1 MRTAY
6 PQGKNPKNHLPVRT
20 INSNLARFNLFIMKV
35 INSYI
40 LRSACALLIGILLA
54 ANPEEMTGL
63 IVQIIGALF
72 ILSGLMS
79 LISWIVISYTTEKGL
94 RPVFPL
100 IGLGSFLFGVVL
112 GFWPALFIM
121 YLMYIF
127 GGLMVLGAVNQLWNM
142 FRLRKLIPFRWYS
155 LLLTLVILA
164 LGLLVLFYPLESA
177 SLPFLILGINFIIYG
192 TAELVSGVRWRKYER
207 MRRKAE
213 AEAKAEDAVI
223 LIEDNNK

>member
-1 MRTAY
+1 
-6 PQGKNPKNHLPVRT
+6 
-20 INSNLARFNLFIMKV
+20 MKA

-40 LRSACALLIGILLA
+40 LRSASALLVGILLT

-72 ILSGLMS
+72 ILSGLVSMA
-79 LISWIVISYTTEKGL
+79 SWIVIHCSTKEGP
-94 RPVFPL
+94 RPVFP
-100 IGLGSFLFGVVL
+100 IIAPGSFLFGVVL
-112 GFWPALFIM
+112 GFWPDLFLT

-127 GGLMVLGAVNQLWNM
+127 GGLMVLAAANQLWNM
-142 FRLRKLIPFRWYS
+142 FRLRKLIPFRWYA

-164 LGLLVLFYPLESA
+164 LGLLVLFNPLESA

-213 AEAKAEDAVI
+213 AQAAEEAQAI
-223 LIEDNNK
+223 LIEKEK